1 MKIIKF
7 LIFSVPIILA
17 LIGLICRIL
26 YLDWSNAFLFFG
38 LFLISVYYTIKIIND
53 IIKKSSLLIIT
64 QQASLILLSFVLI
77 SKYLDLKIADYPA
90 FVIVPLFICCSVLSI
105 KENGLSDKNI
115 VITTIVYL
123 LYLIPILGLN
133 IGNSPRELIPS
144 EWYNRYNVG
153 EGVKVKIP
161 YGFKYKETE
170 ELSKRAFDLR
180 KSNNYYPA
188 IAFYQNAL
196 KLEPKNPRLYFDQAE
211 CYARINELEI
221 AICKLDTAISI
232 DSTWAGFFNN
242 RGLLYYKL
250 GKPQKA
256 INDYQK
262 ALSVDSTQ
270 LSIYANLALAF
281 YDIKDIENSFEAIK
295 KARYFDNDDHTKRL
309 LNHIKRE
316 YRKKYSH

>member
-1 MKIIKF
+1 MKTIKF

-38 LFLISVYYTIKIIND
+38 LFLISIYYTIKVVND

-64 QQASLILLSFVLI
+64 QQASLILLSLVFI
-77 SKYLDLKIADYPA
+77 SKYLDFKIADFPA
-90 FVIVPLFICCSVLSI
+90 LVIVPIFICNSVLYI
-105 KENGLSDKNI
+105 IENKLSDKKI

-123 LYLIPILGLN
+123 LFLIPMLEQD
-133 IGNSPRELIPS
+133 IGNSPRGLIPR

-153 EGVKVKIP
+153 EGVKIKIP
-161 YGFKYKETE
+161 YGFKFKETE

-180 KSNNYYPA
+180 KSFNYYPA
-188 IAFYQNAL
+188 IVLYQTAL
-196 KLEPKNPRLYFDQAE
+196 KIEPNNPRIYFDQSE

-250 GKPQKA
+250 GKPQNA
-256 INDYQK
+256 IKDYQK
-262 ALSVDSTQ
+262 ALYVDSTQ

-281 YDIKDIENSFEAIK
+281 YDIKDIESSFEAIK
-295 KARYFDNDDHTKRL
+295 KARNFDNDDPTTRL
-309 LNHIKRE
+309 LNRIKKE